1 MWIIL
6 VIFKVKKHFVIFENL
21 KKNHK
26 EKLMSNLCLSSF
38 FLNLKRRCEIPI
50 LIGIY
55 IFLNGR
61 IPWHT
66 IVQVHHNQTFQS
78 LVHTACTVPKLHFW
92 VKRWKIA
99 SFFSLIHGLWIG
111 LDSHVCLPIK
121 HPGTKWVKFKRK
133 CCKGPSIYYVSKWTG
148 WFGGL

>member
-66 IVQVHHNQTFQS
+66 IVQVHHSQTFQN
-78 LVHTACTVPKLHFW
+78 LVHKACTVPKLHFW

-99 SFFSLIHGLWIG
+99 SFFSLIHGPWIE
-111 LDSHVCLPIK
+111 LDSHVYLPIK
-121 HPGTKWVKFKRK
+121 HSVTKWVKKNYIFCFDLSLIRIAE
-133 CCKGPSIYYVSKWTG
+133 G
-148 WFGGL
+148 